1 MYQTQVDGNVAQ
13 DDESKSKRNKIIAI
27 VLLILFILSLIFNI
41 AMGAVLIIKNLQ
53 PNGPI
58 ILSGNVKLSAEA
70 KTPDGI
76 KVDSFVL
83 KDSVIVPGHTTPY
96 VVSLK
101 NVDKYNYCFFR
112 VSIKFVMQKNK
123 KGDYEP
129 SDFVK
134 LEIDGED
141 YVANAEDGK
150 IYYKY
155 VLTNHQGSDSLDM
168 PIKFVV
174 NKDLTS
180 ADVEKID
187 FDSYNYKLQIQIES
201 ECSENVNVNADFGGW
216 QYIKKVQ

>member
-1 MYQTQVDGNVAQ
+1 
-13 DDESKSKRNKIIAI
+13 
-27 VLLILFILSLIFNI
+27 
-41 AMGAVLIIKNLQ
+41 
-53 PNGPI
+53 
-58 ILSGNVKLSAEA
+58 
-70 KTPDGI
+70 
-76 KVDSFVL
+76 
-83 KDSVIVPGHTTPY
+83 
-96 VVSLK
+96 
-101 NVDKYNYCFFR
+101 
-112 VSIKFVMQKNK
+112 MQKNK

-141 YVANAEDGK
+141 YVTNAEDGK

-180 ADVEKID
+180 ADVDKID

>member
-1 MYQTQVDGNVAQ
+1 MYQTQANNASQ
-13 DDESKSKRNKIIAI
+13 DDESKTKRNKIVAT
-27 VLLILFILSLIFNI
+27 VLLILLILSLIFNI
-41 AMGAVLIIKNLQ
+41 AMGVVLIVKNSQ

-70 KTPDGI
+70 KTQDGI
-76 KVDSFVL
+76 KVDSFAL

-101 NVDKYNYCFFR
+101 NVDKYNYCYFR
-112 VSIKFVMQKNK
+112 VSIKFVMQKDK
-123 KGDYEP
+123 KGEYKP
-129 SDFVK
+129 SDFVR

-141 YVANAEDGK
+141 YVANADDGK

-155 VLTNHQGSDSLDM
+155 VLTNHHGSDSLDM

-201 ECSENVNVNADFGGW
+201 ECSENVNVNTDLGGW
-216 QYIKKVQ
+216 QYIKKA